1 MTSAVRPQT
10 DVMAITSL
18 PWVAGARGMGRLE
31 GMEPTEDRSH
41 EPPGSIVYAVLLQPL
56 DAFSPGDR
64 KSVLAKNPQVGPK
77 RKVYYVGQ
85 TSRPFSVRYQQHLD
99 GIKAGRG
106 WIRKYKSRPVPL
118 DEGEAD
124 FGRGVPPAV
133 RKQIARLAKRQMSDP
148 RVREAK
154 VAALLREQGFAV
166 ISS

>member
-1 MTSAVRPQT
+1 
-10 DVMAITSL
+10 
-18 PWVAGARGMGRLE
+18 MGRLE

-85 TSRPFSVRYQQHLD
+85 TSRPFAARYQQHLA

-106 WIRKYKSRPVPL
+106 WVRKYQVRPVPL

-124 FGRGVPPAV
+124 FGRGVSPEV
-133 RKQIARLAKRQMSDP
+133 RKQIARLAKRQLSDP

>member
-1 MTSAVRPQT
+1 
-10 DVMAITSL
+10 
-18 PWVAGARGMGRLE
+18 MGRLE
-31 GMEPTEDRSH
+31 GMDPTEDRSQ
-41 EPPGSIVYAVLLQPL
+41 EAPGSIVYAVLLQPL

-85 TSRPFSVRYQQHLD
+85 TSRPFVARYQQHLA

-106 WIRKYKSRPVPL
+106 WIRKYQVRPVPL

-124 FGRGVPPAV
+124 FGRGVPPKV
-133 RKQIARLAKRQMSDP
+133 RKQIARLAKRQLSDP

>member
-1 MTSAVRPQT
+1 
-10 DVMAITSL
+10 
-18 PWVAGARGMGRLE
+18 MGRLM
-31 GMEPTEDRSH
+31 GMEPTEDRSL
-41 EPPGSIVYAVLLQPL
+41 EAPGSIVYAVLLQPL
-56 DAFSPGDR
+56 EAFTPGDR

-85 TSRPFSVRYQQHLD
+85 TSRPFVARYQQHLA

-106 WIRKYKSRPVPL
+106 WIRKYQVRPVPL

-124 FGRGVPPAV
+124 FGRGVSPEV
-133 RKQIARLAKRQMSDP
+133 RKQIARLAKRQLSDP

>member
-1 MTSAVRPQT
+1 
-10 DVMAITSL
+10 MA
-18 PWVAGARGMGRLE
+18 ADGQGG

-56 DAFSPGDR
+56 DAFTPGDR
-64 KSVLAKNPQVGPK
+64 KSVLAKNPQLGTK

-85 TSRPFSVRYQQHLD
+85 TSRPFEARYQQHLS
-99 GIKAGRG
+99 GVKAGRG
-106 WIRKYKSRPVPL
+106 WIRKYKQRPVPL

-124 FGRGVPPAV
+124 FGRGVSPEV

-154 VAALLREQGFAV
+154 VAALLRAEGFAV